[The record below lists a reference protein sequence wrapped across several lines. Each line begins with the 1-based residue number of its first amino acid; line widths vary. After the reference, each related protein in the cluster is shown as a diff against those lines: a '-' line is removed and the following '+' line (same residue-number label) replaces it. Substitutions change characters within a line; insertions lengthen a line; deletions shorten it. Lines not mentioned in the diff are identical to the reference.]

1 MGRKKNEKI
10 RRKDGGDSRQ
20 RRLASRPHYAYECK
34 FSFASLRAGI
44 YLSRTRGRIQSWTV
58 RYIRESPFL
67 HVVPDFQFLFLLGHL
82 RAIARRPPLAN
93 PTPSTSFLPQISERP
108 RRPCTLPQLS
118 ATVISRG
125 YFCPRI
131 APPPPP
137 PPHTA
142 VYFSINYAAVR
153 ERYPNDLTTSYGDS

>member
-10 RRKDGGDSRQ
+10 RRKDGGGDSRQ
-20 RRLASRPHYAYECK
+20 PRLLGRIMRTNANSRSLRCGQAFICHALAAVYSRGQYGTYASRRFYTSCLTSNSSSSSAT
-34 FSFASLRAGI
+34 SARS
-44 YLSRTRGRIQSWTV
+44 
-58 RYIRESPFL
+58 
-67 HVVPDFQFLFLLGHL
+67 
-82 RAIARRPPLAN
+82 RRPPLAN